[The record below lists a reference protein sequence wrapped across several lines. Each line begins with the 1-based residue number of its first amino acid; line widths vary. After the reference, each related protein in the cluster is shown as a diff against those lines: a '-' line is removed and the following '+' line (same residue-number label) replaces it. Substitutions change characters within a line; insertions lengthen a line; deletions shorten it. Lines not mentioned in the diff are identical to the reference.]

1 MSKQEGNLL
10 LPVMS
15 TRKIS
20 VTEAA
25 TFVVEGKWIVPYRK
39 RLAGISK
46 LTTNSGSPF
55 FIMRYVFGHL
65 LDLYEESKWIVPYR
79 KRLAGVSKL
88 TTNSGSPFL
97 ILSQSYRE
105 LLDLY
110 QACDYQPTSKHPL
123 VIAARPTYYF

>member
-25 TFVVEGKWIVPYRK
+25 NFVVEGKWIVPYRK
-39 RLAGISK
+39 RLAGSSK

-55 FIMRYVFGHL
+55 FIMRDVFGKL
-65 LDLYEESKWIVPYR
+65 LALYEESKWIFPYR
-79 KRLAGVSKL
+79 KRLRAFSIL
-88 TTNSGSPFL
+88 TSNSDAQFL
-97 ILSQSYRE
+97 VL
-105 LLDLY
+105 
-110 QACDYQPTSKHPL
+110 A
-123 VIAARPTYYF
+123 